1 MLLQKLKLQLLT
13 DYKEVQMPGTV
24 LKDIGLVKNRIL
36 PLLLNSDDIME
47 ILLGKGYTQEQVW
60 GADDNDD
67 DYGIVYKQVFPHLYI
82 GDTQT
87 EVLSYLCFEVD
98 VPRIPT
104 ETIKDMKIIIW
115 AFCNKSSMRYSKK
128 GYLGTKADILAD
140 AVERALS
147 DSQKFGIGKLHLDS
161 ATYLS
166 SSNKQF
172 YGRQLIFTVPDFKL
186 K

>member
-1 MLLQKLKLQLLT
+1 
-13 DYKEVQMPGTV
+13 
-24 LKDIGLVKNRIL
+24 
-36 PLLLNSDDIME
+36 
-47 ILLGKGYTQEQVW
+47 
-60 GADDNDD
+60 
-67 DYGIVYKQVFPHLYI
+67 
-82 GDTQT
+82 
-87 EVLSYLCFEVD
+87 
-98 VPRIPT
+98 
-104 ETIKDMKIIIW
+104 MKIIIW

>member
-1 MLLQKLKLQLLT
+1 MSG
-13 DYKEVQMPGTV
+13 VV
-24 LKDIGLVKNRIL
+24 LKDIGLLKNRIL
-36 PLLLNSDDIME
+36 PLLLNSNDIME

-60 GADDNDD
+60 GNDESHE
-67 DYGIVYKQVFPHLYI
+67 DYGIVYKQIFPYLYI
-82 GDTQT
+82 AETQT

-104 ETIKDMKIIIW
+104 GTIKDMKIIIW
-115 AFCNKSSMRYSKK
+115 AYCHKKCMRFSMKD
-128 GYLGTKADILAD
+128 YLGTRADILAD
-140 AVERALS
+140 AAERALNET
-147 DSQKFGIGKLHLDS
+147 QKLGIGKLHLDS

-172 YGRQLIFTVPDFKL
+172 YGRQLIFTVPDFKV